1 METHYIEYQGIKY
14 PVNEPTIELWQ
25 RLMGLKEWTEDTE
38 FAVELISQITGLD
51 RDTINKSDWHNVLSV
66 SQNISNY
73 LLNESK
79 VFHKEFEFDGVKY
92 GFIDLPNLTFGE
104 FIDIDTFLSKTEL
117 ERRNEINLLMAMLY
131 REIGEDGKLVPYDS
145 SQVGI
150 RAKKFKKLG
159 VKYVTGS
166 TSFFL
171 RLEKTLHQNLKPSFW
186 NLLKTKILMT
196 WMLVKAIT
204 LISIGVGLVHLS
216 NLRKKI
222 SQKLKR

>member
-1 METHYIEYQGIKY
+1 METHYIEYQSVKY
-14 PVNEPTIELWQ
+14 PVTEPTIELWQ

-38 FAVELISQITGLD
+38 FAVELISQVTGLD

-79 VFHKEFEFDGVKY
+79 VFHREFEFDGVKY

-145 SQVGI
+145 SQVGL

-171 RLEKTLHQNLKPSFW
+171 RLEKTLLQNSKPSFW
-186 NLLKTKILMT
+186 NLLKIKILMT
-196 WMLVKAIT
+196 WMLVKAII
-204 LISIGVGLVHLS
+204 LVSIGVGLVHLS